1 MSGKDGDPRSI
12 NARCREQKT
21 GENGN
26 RKKNLFYHQPV
37 SIG

>member
-26 RKKNLFYHQPV
+26 RKEE
-37 SIG
+37 SI